1 MTPPSVGTLEVTTTY
16 LEMHARPR
24 KARLPPVGE
33 RKLALLRA
41 ERPPLHFYRYLYET
55 VGEPWLWFERR
66 VMQDDA
72 LAAIIHD
79 DRVDIR
85 VLYVNGVPAGFLE
98 LDARHGT
105 EVELAY
111 CGLVPEFI
119 GQGLGLY
126 LIDAAVERAWSREPE
141 PTRLWV
147 HTCSLDH
154 PRALLAYQHAGFRP
168 YREETGEIED
178 PRRSGAMATRPR

>member
-1 MTPPSVGTLEVTTTY
+1 MTPPVVGTLEVTTTY

-72 LAAIIHD
+72 LTAIIHD
-79 DRVDIR
+79 ERVDIR
-85 VLYVNGVPAGFLE
+85 V
-98 LDARHGT
+98 
-105 EVELAY
+105 
-111 CGLVPEFI
+111 
-119 GQGLGLY
+119 
-126 LIDAAVERAWSREPE
+126 
-141 PTRLWV
+141 
-147 HTCSLDH
+147 
-154 PRALLAYQHAGFRP
+154 
-168 YREETGEIED
+168 
-178 PRRSGAMATRPR
+178 